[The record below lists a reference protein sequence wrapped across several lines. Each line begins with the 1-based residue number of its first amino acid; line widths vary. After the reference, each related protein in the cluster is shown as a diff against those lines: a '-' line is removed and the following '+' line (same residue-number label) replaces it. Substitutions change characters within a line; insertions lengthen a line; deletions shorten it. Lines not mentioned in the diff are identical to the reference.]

1 MSFTAS
7 FPGVFIF
14 STQVQS
20 WEVKKK
26 KKKKGKKFYSYKVY
40 EWPSKFQRS
49 NFNINLVAKT
59 PHKNKWKSQ
68 WNLKMR
74 MA

>member
-26 KKKKGKKFYSYKVY
+26 KKRKEKSFTHIKCMSGPVNFKGQISTL
-40 EWPSKFQRS
+40 
-49 NFNINLVAKT
+49 IL
-59 PHKNKWKSQ
+59 
-68 WNLKMR
+68 
-74 MA
+74 